1 MTSIYFGGA
10 RVKAYSAT
18 TKAGKSLIRVELET
32 SDHYELASLLRQLD
46 EIDAEQK
53 AAKKKKP
60 EPASKPKPL
69 ALPAPLL
76 AIPYLPEDR

>member
-1 MTSIYFGGA
+1 MTSIYFGSA

-18 TKAGKSLIRVELET
+18 TKSGKSVIRVELET

-60 EPASKPKPL
+60 EPAKKTEPL
-69 ALPAPLL
+69 ALPAPPL
-76 AIPYLPEDR
+76 ALPYFPEDR